1 MKLVPAVAYHFCLNL
16 PATFSQPRTS
26 IISGPSI
33 FSEKLYPLYFSFLT
47 GAAKPKLIR
56 QTAILADGDSTSSG
70 KSVTFKVSEED
81 IAITS
86 TECFKK
92 TSKK

>member
-1 MKLVPAVAYHFCLNL
+1 MIHA
-16 PATFSQPRTS
+16 TS
-26 IISGPSI
+26 IQSFFSRQNCI
-33 FSEKLYPLYFSFLT
+33 FSEKLYTLNFSFLT

-86 TECFKK
+86 TECLKK
-92 TSKK
+92 NL